1 MQMIEVRQDLQAQF
15 QAVRFQFMLNSAT
28 VWPRTYFISGKVIC
42 RDDEGEGTL
51 CKVGIGTTAELDE
64 SKSMMIRVGSNAL
77 Q

>member
-1 MQMIEVRQDLQAQF
+1 MQVIEVHWDFQAQF
-15 QAVRFQFMLNSAT
+15 QAVCFQFMLNRAA
-28 VWPRTYFISGKVIC
+28 VLPGTYLISGKVIC

-64 SKSMMIRVGSNAL
+64 TKSMMIRVGSNSL